1 MLCNMLASPN
11 LSPRPPSDS
20 PRMRATFPHRRQI
33 QTREERID
41 HAIETTVNYARF
53 HSPEYVS
60 EVMGVPYW
68 IYRLSDT
75 KPDCFDLLRN
85 VKNVFSTEGLVKSVR
100 IPGVIHNIGLCVHT
114 DDSEHHVIPLFNTLI
129 PSNKEL
135 FLFVPQIQGWT
146 AFPPK
151 EPKPRLVSERAKT
164 WKFSVDMD
172 YLTQCRES
180 EDEIQAEMDCVICSG
195 SCQPNAFIRLGCD
208 HEYCVGCLMT
218 LVQTNKDKTSILGC
232 PMCRKEI
239 QDVSTKNTETYTTMM
254 MFIADL

>member
-1 MLCNMLASPN
+1 MFAYRQV
-11 LSPRPPSDS
+11 SPRPPSDS
-20 PRMRATFPHRRQI
+20 PRMRATFPHRRQV
-33 QTREERID
+33 QTREEHID
-41 HAIETTVNYARF
+41 HAIETTVNYTRF

-60 EVMGVPYW
+60 EVMGVSYW

-75 KPDCFDLLRN
+75 IPDCFELLRN
-85 VKNVFSTEGLVKSVR
+85 LKNVFSTEGLVKSVR

-114 DDSEHHVIPLFNTLI
+114 DDSEHHVIPLFNKPI
-129 PSNKEL
+129 PPNKEL

-151 EPKPRLVSERAKT
+151 EPKPKLVSQYVKT
-164 WKFSVDMD
+164 WNTFVAKE
-172 YLTQCRES
+172 YLIQNLDV
-180 EDEIQAEMDCVICSG
+180 EDEIQEEMDCAICSE
-195 SCQPNAFIRLGCD
+195 SCQPTAFVRLGCG
-208 HEYCVGCLMT
+208 HEYCVDCLMT

-232 PMCRKEI
+232 PMCRSPI